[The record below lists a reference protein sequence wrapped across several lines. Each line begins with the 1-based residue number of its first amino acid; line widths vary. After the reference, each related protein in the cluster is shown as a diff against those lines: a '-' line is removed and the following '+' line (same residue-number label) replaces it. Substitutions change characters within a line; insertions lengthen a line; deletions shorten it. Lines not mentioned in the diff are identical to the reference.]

1 LRPPDRDTARH
12 PCRRRKDLARPAPC
26 QDELRPLETSIRL
39 RRCRRLGIAQQRDA
53 IGVRHVGAHSS
64 HDPRR
69 DDVLNAGC
77 GVRIR
82 WRVGLGN
89 EHVAIRQDGEPAR
102 MVEPAG
108 KGSNRKAC
116 GGRLLCTGG
125 PALGGA
131 IFTLGKRVC
140 LGAGSLGSGPTPT
153 CSGRVASSPHPAKVS
168 AKRPNNTVSLVLVI
182 RHPVGPIRHRARKTR
197 RSPSCSLGLR
207 SFPLHHPFL
216 FAAHSANLRPP
227 REGRNHAPD
236 CHTNN
241 RRDCVRRDP
250 RCPARLPVRA
260 QPGYVKLYPPRD
272 TRNSHPYSGRNA
284 LSGASD
290 APSALSG
297 ASASRAAAID

>member
-1 LRPPDRDTARH
+1 
-12 PCRRRKDLARPAPC
+12 
-26 QDELRPLETSIRL
+26 
-39 RRCRRLGIAQQRDA
+39 
-53 IGVRHVGAHSS
+53 
-64 HDPRR
+64 
-69 DDVLNAGC
+69 
-77 GVRIR
+77 
-82 WRVGLGN
+82 
-89 EHVAIRQDGEPAR
+89 

-116 GGRLLCTGG
+116 GGRWLCTGG
-125 PALGGA
+125 PALGGGD
-131 IFTLGKRVC
+131 FHCGKEGLPRRGTLRV
-140 LGAGSLGSGPTPT
+140 GPDARLLWQ
-153 CSGRVASSPHPAKVS
+153 GRLVSAPGKVS
-168 AKRPNNTVSLVLVI
+168 AKRPNNTVSLVLVS
-182 RHPVGPIRHRARKTR
+182 RHPVGLIRHRARKTR